1 MAPSYFARDGMATES
16 DEQTPGETS
25 TNPASTFDVE
35 PNDAMTK
42 ESEAASVDAMLAQI
56 QAQQLRLQE
65 LEKAVRAQ
73 QSGEA
78 AVAEDE
84 SGSLLVFAKVAARN
98 VYAERVTTPA
108 CFHQTTTATLLDENA
123 STVTKLTFL
132 CTSFILLLL
141 QQMTITSVAAGVSVS
156 ACVDNDD
163 CAPGSTCSLITEKR
177 GFCSMCIRADGVTP
191 FLGDGTALN
200 ATAYCSTVPTDDP
213 FCMACF
219 DSDLPGDHWNT
230 GKNLKQRFNA
240 ATDRMFGGD
249 WAALI
254 LVSSVFGLYVAGEV
268 RDIKLCEITFESHNG
283 PSAPVWV
290 QAALFILGSWR
301 QYAFLGMLAHIV
313 AMLVLHRGSD
323 AISICFNVRPCTCLR
338 TQSGQRAE
346 EGAGSSGASC
356 GCRPFMPEHTSIALY
371 RRSDVEGD

>member
-1 MAPSYFARDGMATES
+1 VAPSYFARDGMATES

-56 QAQQLRLQE
+56 QAQQLRLEE
-65 LEKAVRAQ
+65 LERAVRAQ
-73 QSGEA
+73 QSGEP

-123 STVTKLTFL
+123 PTMTKVTFL

-141 QQMTITSVAAGVSVS
+141 QQMTITSVAAGVTVS

-268 RDIKLCEITFESHNG
+268 RDIKLCEITFESRNG
-283 PSAPVWV
+283 SSAPVWV

-323 AISICFNVRPCTCLR
+323 AISICFNVRTR
-338 TQSGQRAE
+338 VHST
-346 EGAGSSGASC
+346 
-356 GCRPFMPEHTSIALY
+356 
-371 RRSDVEGD
+371 